1 MKSNAHRKL
10 YNPDYF
16 GWRWYTH
23 NAALRQKRADKRAA
37 KKAARKDR
45 KTFEV
50 R

>member
-10 YNPDYF
+10 YKPDYF
-16 GWRWYTH
+16 GWRWYTQRVSL
-23 NAALRQKRADKRAA
+23 AVKRADKQAA